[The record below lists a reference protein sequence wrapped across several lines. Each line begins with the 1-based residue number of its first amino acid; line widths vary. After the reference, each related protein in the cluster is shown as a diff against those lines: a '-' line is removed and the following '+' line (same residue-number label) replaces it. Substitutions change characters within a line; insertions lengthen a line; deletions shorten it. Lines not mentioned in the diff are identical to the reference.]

1 MKNCAAVRKMPA
13 EMGVSSNKTR
23 MKNKFGSLYYYF
35 IDKRPK
41 VVMTGTRTWEQLPV
55 EIILVL
61 KYFDYFDVLL

>member
-1 MKNCAAVRKMPA
+1 
-13 EMGVSSNKTR
+13 

-41 VVMTGTRTWEQLPV
+41 VVMTGTRTCAQLPV